1 MSVILSIIPRFAES
15 PVLGGAPNDGASGG
29 PGLGGPEPEVEQ
41 EAQLLEPQEL
51 HLPDA
56 LRYSALR
63 RHRNH
68 RGVGVGAFVRREVD
82 VGACQFHRLAGT
94 LHWSLRAELLD
105 GGLNQTLA
113 VGRV

>member
-1 MSVILSIIPRFAES
+1 MELRADRVLVVLNQKSSKRRSCWNPRSCTSPMLSDIR
-15 PVLGGAPNDGASGG
+15 
-29 PGLGGPEPEVEQ
+29 
-41 EAQLLEPQEL
+41 
-51 HLPDA
+51 
-56 LRYSALR
+56 RSA

-113 VGRV
+113 VGRVWIDGKSLQPARI